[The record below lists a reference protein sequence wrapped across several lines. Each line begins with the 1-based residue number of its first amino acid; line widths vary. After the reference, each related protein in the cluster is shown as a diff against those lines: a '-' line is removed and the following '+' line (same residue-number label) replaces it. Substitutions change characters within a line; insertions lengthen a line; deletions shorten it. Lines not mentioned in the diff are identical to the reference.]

1 MNIYHSAISTAHTT
15 RACPA
20 GRPRRSITLLPLATA
35 AVLSLSLLTS
45 CGPKETTE
53 QREITRVLVS
63 EDRALRED
71 SFQDAQAALSTDE
84 SENASKGLLKGAG
97 RKRSKSGGLI
107 REPIDFSDSTIR
119 YFRTDFSEILSTSSA
134 DQASGK
140 ALEIVD
146 FGPSGKLPVENR
158 RPNIYVMFNQPMV
171 PLAQLGKPITES
183 DILAI
188 TPPVEGVYRW
198 YGTKTLG
205 FRPNRHLLD
214 VPRYTVRIAAD
225 SRSLSGQFL
234 KKAFSFDIIG
244 EPVEMVNMF
253 PGNDADN
260 TVGVHDV
267 PTTMA
272 REITLEFSQP
282 VDLEHIAK
290 FIDIKNF
297 GEMKFTAT
305 RPNYPPRLSSRTE
318 RGILLT
324 LEREPEVGSVL
335 QITLDKGASA
345 FPGYPQTPNSQS
357 YKLNTYKQFKA
368 TRLEVSA
375 SGFPRDGRNILF
387 PVTVLFNY
395 PLDDESRID
404 EIGAKV
410 DGQDVQVED
419 ISVSRFGVNFY
430 LKNILPGMRVSVT
443 VPPGT
448 MRDVYGRENTN
459 TVLNATIPRPRPFLQ
474 FPYARDGLVHLE
486 AEFSPALLWLSRNI
500 VRGKLGVNGRD
511 NFFGQ
516 PSYHPPLSEFDF
528 SSMKPDITHY
538 HEQDLKPYLS
548 KAGYGTVYLHYDMY
562 RDPTLEKNEDRRR
575 IRDVVAVQVT
585 DLGLT
590 VRVAYNRILVWVNRL
605 SNGEAVGNAEIS
617 VFNSIGADYS
627 GTTDAEGLAVI
638 PLESGDF
645 ARYFRPSSWDNDKPL
660 YVRAVKDAD
669 LVEMKVVD
677 NHDPYS
683 FGIYNTIVTRRA
695 EGIKDRVH
703 MFTDRGLYK
712 GAEELAVRGVHWL
725 QSPEGYES
733 YRGPYHIKIIESATD
748 KEIWSAADTT
758 SGSGGFHHRL
768 RLPENLEPGGY
779 RIAYQA
785 GQYRKTIGFRIAA
798 FRRLNFQVDSRILT
812 TELFHGDD
820 IEAHVNASSL
830 AGSAL
835 SNADYHYFW
844 TRNPTRFHPPGNEW
858 KDWVF
863 GTSAWAAEQ
872 TLSSGDGILSED
884 GSARI
889 TEDTTSHEVS
899 GKAYRYFLETSVE
912 DIDRQVVSSLSSVLV
927 HPASYYIGARFAHGS
942 VDGWW
947 SRFVST
953 DSDLAVQARLV
964 DIDGSV
970 PKVSGVL
977 KTGLVK
983 EEWKQAKQQ
992 GIYGRV
998 NVRWERVETEI
1009 WQEEKTFR
1017 KSTLDMKF
1025 RVDDPGSYTL
1035 YFEYNDAEGRLTRT
1049 EIEFYATGSGWVE
1062 QASRSPSEIK
1072 LLVDRELYEV
1082 GETARVLVQSPLPRG
1097 RYLLTMEREGILDE
1111 RVIALEGSNEIIEIP
1126 IQDEFLPVFY
1136 VALSSFTERT
1146 DTENDYFK
1154 PDLGRPRGLFGIT
1167 TVNVATT
1174 PMELD
1179 VTVKAL
1185 KESYRPGDEAEIE
1198 VKVGHRGRPLA
1209 DAEVTLMAVDRG
1221 VLDLIDYHI
1230 PNPVD
1235 YFYNRDK
1242 FPLGVM
1248 GDDSRRL
1255 LVRPVTYEL
1264 SELRGGDATKLEER
1278 RDFNPLAL
1286 FEPSARTGAD
1296 GTVRLKA
1303 KLPDTLSTYRLT
1315 AVALHGVKLGIDENE
1330 FQVNNPV
1337 NVRSALPRL
1346 FRVRDSAAA
1355 GVILTNTTD
1364 NDVLMNVSVE
1374 SDVLDVVGEN
1384 TRKLTLPPGT
1394 AIELPF
1400 VMEARRKGEGVIR
1413 FTMRSSVLN
1422 EILEEKVSVQQP
1434 IVTEAFT
1441 TIGIVNSI
1449 EGATEELVIPPYS
1462 AEDWG
1467 GLSLAVD
1474 TSLYPYIEETINRL
1488 QSIPYP
1494 SLHDRLYNLSADLV
1508 EMSAQG
1514 ASDKSLFKRAESTFQ
1529 NLAAYQFKNGGI
1541 GFRSPTLQYA
1551 EPSLFLSILSAH
1563 TIGILDTLISE
1574 DNSDFE
1580 NPIDTANLFDYL
1592 RIKLKVAARDNDTS
1606 FLAVWNAQ
1614 VLAENAKLTPSELD
1628 WLRDAGDKLGVA
1640 GYNLLARAY
1649 AAMGRTQTA
1658 TKLYQRSKNF
1668 ITIGTQSI
1676 DIVDTHERDSYFSN
1690 NIVELATFL
1699 RSAALLGEDRELQL
1713 RIAGTLDDRRNAR
1726 RFQSYFDDFWVV
1738 NALLP
1743 LIAEAPASREVR
1755 LGVSLDG
1762 KTLIDRVLS
1771 GGNTLREG
1779 FPLEAE
1785 PLSTFEK
1792 NRPLM
1797 LKLESRESTSESGDL
1812 YYAATLRYALPV
1824 ETALPRDEGIE
1835 VFSQIETLGGKVLD
1849 VTALPLG
1856 ETLRMRV
1863 SISTLSR
1870 RSYLKLIVP
1879 IPSGAEIVDPSFVT
1893 TGSYGDQGGTMSE
1906 TWTRETVL
1914 GDSLQAVA
1922 EGYVT
1927 FAPDQWYFWFY
1938 RPIQSIYDNAITYTW
1953 EDFYPGQRDVSFL
1966 IRTTT
1971 PGIYPTPPVNA
1982 SLIFEPEVFGRG
1994 PGKLAVIQG
2003 E

>member
-1 MNIYHSAISTAHTT
+1 MHNQRIATSTVYAPGLCSA
-15 RACPA
+15 R
-20 GRPRRSITLLPLATA
+20 RPRRSTTLFSLATA
-35 AVLSLSLLTS
+35 TVLSVILLIS
-45 CGPKETTE
+45 CAPEKTPE
-53 QREITRVLVS
+53 QGEITKALAS
-63 EDRALRED
+63 EDQALRED
-71 SFQDAQAALSTDE
+71 GFRDAQATLVTAEAERATT
-84 SENASKGLLKGAG
+84 GLLEAAG
-97 RKRSKSGGLI
+97 RKRSESDGLI
-107 REPIDFSDSTIR
+107 REPIDFSGSTFR
-119 YFRTDFSEILSTSSA
+119 YFSTDVSEILSTSSA
-134 DQASGK
+134 GQSSTK

-171 PLAQLGKPITES
+171 PLAQLGTPITDS
-183 DILAI
+183 DILTI
-188 TPPVEGVYRW
+188 TPPVDGVYRW

-214 VPRYTVRIAAD
+214 VPRYTVSIAAG
-225 SRSLSGQFL
+225 SRSLSGQTL
-234 KKAFSFDIIG
+234 KKTFSFDILG

-260 TVGVHDV
+260 VIGVRDV

-290 FIDIKNF
+290 FIKIKNPKRI
-297 GEMKFTAT
+297 KFSAT
-305 RPNYPPRLSSRTE
+305 RPNYPPRLSSRTD

-324 LEREPEVGSVL
+324 LEREPKVGSVL
-335 QITLDKGASA
+335 QIILDKGASA
-345 FPGYPQTPNSQS
+345 FPEYPQTPKSQT
-357 YKLNTYKQFKA
+357 YNLYTYKQFKA
-368 TRLEVSA
+368 EELEVWA
-375 SGFPRDGRNILF
+375 ENFPQDGRKIPF

-395 PLDDESRID
+395 PLDEESKID
-404 EIGAKV
+404 ELKAKV
-410 DGQDVQVED
+410 DNQDVRIED
-419 ISVSRFGVNFY
+419 IKVSQFRVTLY
-430 LKNILPGMRVSVT
+430 LKDILPGMRVSVT

-448 MRDVYGRENTN
+448 MRDIYGRKNTKK
-459 TVLNATIPRPRPFLQ
+459 VLNVTIPRPRPYLE
-474 FPYARDGLVHLE
+474 FPYAPDGLVHLE
-486 AEFSPALLWLSRNI
+486 AEFSPALLWLSRNF

-511 NFFGQ
+511 NFFDQ
-516 PSYHPPLSEFDF
+516 PNYRPPLSEFDF
-528 SSMKPDITHY
+528 SSAKPDTTNFHK
-538 HEQDLKPYLS
+538 QDLKPYLS

-562 RDPTLEKNEDRRR
+562 RDPTQVPRKDKQRERGGL
-575 IRDVVAVQVT
+575 AVQVT
-585 DLGLT
+585 DMGLT
-590 VRVAYNRILVWVNRL
+590 VRAAYNRILIWVNRL
-605 SNGEAVGNAEIS
+605 SNGEVVEGAEIT
-617 VFNSIGADYS
+617 VFNSTGARYT
-627 GTTDAEGLAVI
+627 GITDADGLAVI
-638 PLESGDF
+638 PLASGDF
-645 ARYFRPSSWDNDKPL
+645 ARYFNNKRVYFN
-660 YVRAVKDAD
+660 VRAVKDAD
-669 LVEMKVVD
+669 LVEMEFD
-677 NHDPYS
+677 DHHNPYS
-683 FGIYNTIVTRRA
+683 FGIYNTIATRHA
-695 EGIKDRVH
+695 EGIENRVH

-712 GAEELAVRGVHWL
+712 SAEELAIRGIHWL
-725 QSPEGYES
+725 QSPKGYES
-733 YRGPYHIKIIESATD
+733 YSGPYRIKIIESATE
-748 KEIWSAADTT
+748 KEIWSVADTT
-758 SGSGGFHHRL
+758 SNSGGFHHRL
-768 RLPENLEPGGY
+768 RLPGNLEPGGY
-779 RIAYQA
+779 RIVYQV
-785 GQYRKTIGFRIAA
+785 GNYIKTTGFRIAA

-812 TELFHGDD
+812 TDLFHGDD

-844 TRNPTRFHPPGNEW
+844 TRSPTRFHPPGNEW
-858 KDWVF
+858 KDWLF
-863 GTSAWAAEQ
+863 GTSSWAAEQ
-872 TLSSGDGILSED
+872 TLSSGDGILSDD
-884 GSARI
+884 GSVRI
-889 TEDTTSHEVS
+889 TENTTSHEVS
-899 GKAYRYFLETSVE
+899 GKAYRYTLETSVE
-912 DIDRQVVSSLSSVLV
+912 DIDRQVVSSLSSALV
-927 HPASYYIGARFAHGS
+927 HPASYYIGARFVHGS

-953 DSDLAVQARLV
+953 NSDLAVQARLV
-964 DIDGSV
+964 SIDGSV
-970 PKVSGVL
+970 PRKSGVF

-983 EEWKQAKQQ
+983 KEWKSAKQQ

-1009 WQEEKTFR
+1009 WQEEKPFR
-1017 KSTLDMKF
+1017 KSSLDMKF
-1025 RVDDPGSYTL
+1025 RVKDPGSYIL
-1035 YFEYNDAEGRLTRT
+1035 YFEYNDAERRPTRT

-1062 QASRSPSEIK
+1062 QAGRTPSEIK
-1072 LLVDRELYEV
+1072 FLVDRELYEV
-1082 GETARVLVQSPLPRG
+1082 GETARILVQSPLPRG
-1097 RYLLTMEREGILDE
+1097 RYLLTLEREGILDE
-1111 RVIALEGSNEIIEIP
+1111 RVITLEGSNEIIEIP
-1126 IQDEFLPVFY
+1126 IQEEYLPVFY

-1146 DTENDYFK
+1146 DTEDDYFK

-1179 VTVKAL
+1179 VEVKTL
-1185 KESYRPGDEAEIE
+1185 KANYQPGDEAEIE
-1198 VKVGHRGRPLA
+1198 VKVSHEGRPLA

-1235 YFYNRDK
+1235 YFYNQDN

-1264 SELRGGDATKLEER
+1264 SELSGGDATKLEER

-1286 FEPSARTGAD
+1286 FEPSVRTGAD
-1296 GTVRLKA
+1296 GTLRLKT

-1315 AVALHGVKLGIDENE
+1315 AVALHGVRLGINENE

-1346 FRVRDSAAA
+1346 FRVRDSAAC
-1355 GVILTNTTD
+1355 GVILTNTTK

-1374 SDVLDVVGEN
+1374 SDILDVVGEN
-1384 TRKLTLPPGT
+1384 MKKLTLPPGSAT
-1394 AIELPF
+1394 ELPF

-1413 FTMRSSVLN
+1413 FTMRSNVLN

-1462 AEDWG
+1462 AAGWG

-1474 TSLYPYIEETINRL
+1474 MSLYPYIEETINRL

-1494 SLHDRLYNLSADLV
+1494 SLQDRLYQLNADLV

-1514 ASDKSLFKRAESTFQ
+1514 KPDNSLLKRAKSTFQ
-1529 NLAAYQFKNGGI
+1529 TLEAYQFNNGGI
-1541 GFRSPTLQYA
+1541 GFRSPTLEYA
-1551 EPSLFLSILSAH
+1551 EPNLFLSILSAH
-1563 TIGILDTLISE
+1563 TIGILKTLTSR
-1574 DNSDFE
+1574 DDSDFE
-1580 NPIDTANLFDYL
+1580 NPIDTAKLFEYL
-1592 RIKLKVAARDNDTS
+1592 RMKLQEAARNDAPY

-1614 VLAENAKLTPSELD
+1614 VLAENAELALGELD
-1628 WLRDAGDKLGVA
+1628 WLRDAGDRLGVA
-1640 GYNLLARAY
+1640 GYNLLSKAY
-1649 AAMGRTQTA
+1649 EAMGRKQIA
-1658 TKLYQRSKNF
+1658 KKLYQRGKNF
-1668 ITIGTQSI
+1668 ITVGTQSI
-1676 DIVDTHERDSYFSN
+1676 DIVNTHERDSYFSN

-1699 RSAALLGEDRELQL
+1699 QSAALLGEDKELQL
-1713 RIAGTLDDRRNAR
+1713 RIAGSLDDRRNER

-1743 LIAEAPASREVR
+1743 LIAESPVTREVR

-1762 KTLIDRVLS
+1762 ESLIDRVFK

-1779 FPLEAE
+1779 FPLDAE

-1797 LKLESRESTSESGDL
+1797 LKLESQESASESGDI

-1824 ETALPRDEGIE
+1824 ETALSRDEGIE

-1849 VTALPLG
+1849 ANDLPLG

-1879 IPSGAEIVDPSFVT
+1879 IPSGTEIVDPSFVT

-1906 TWTRETVL
+1906 SWTRETVL
-1914 GDSLQAVA
+1914 GDRVQTVA

-1938 RPIQSIYDNAITYTW
+1938 RPIQSVYDNAITYTW
-1953 EDFYPGQRDVSFL
+1953 EDFYPGQREVSFL